1 MALTTNVIIPS
12 ISNTTLVWN
21 GGSIYNTGNISAA
34 GAAGS
39 RAGAGGG
46 GMLKAQTYNNAGYNT
61 TLSTSIA
68 PSPPLTITNDLGE
81 TTMVI
86 TSSGEVKFFKTPNE
100 ATRKFMTLCE
110 HHIDKKAAG
119 INAIQRSYRRGVE
132 KCLRL
137 ARTMEKDQL
146 ILLLEQEINVRLGSE
161 MMQLLRKEGKE

>member
-34 GAAGS
+34 GIGYSGHTTAY
-39 RAGAGGG
+39 G
-46 GMLKAQTYNNAGYNT
+46 GMLKAQTYNNTGYVT
-61 TLSTSIA
+61 TLSAIA
-68 PSPPLTITNDLGE
+68 PNHALLIKNDLGE
-81 TTMVI
+81 TALVI
-86 TSSGEVKFFKTPNE
+86 TNSGEIKFFKTPNE

>member
-1 MALTTNVIIPS
+1 MLT
-12 ISNTTLVWN
+12 
-21 GGSIYNTGNISAA
+21 
-34 GAAGS
+34 
-39 RAGAGGG
+39 
-46 GMLKAQTYNNAGYNT
+46 AQTYNNAGYRT
-61 TLSTSIA
+61 TIGTSIA
-68 PSPPLTITNDLGE
+68 PSPPLKIINDLGE

-100 ATRKFMTLCE
+100 ATRKFITLCE